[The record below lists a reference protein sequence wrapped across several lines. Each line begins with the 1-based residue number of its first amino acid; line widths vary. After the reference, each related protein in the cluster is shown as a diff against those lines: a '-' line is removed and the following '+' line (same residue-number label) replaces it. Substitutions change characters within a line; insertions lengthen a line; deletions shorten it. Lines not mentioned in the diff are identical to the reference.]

1 MSSEPQE
8 DSDREQPSA
17 AEGTIVQNEEEL
29 CDLHKLLDFIWN
41 PQLQLH
47 VVALPQDY
55 LSEEEVLCNQQ
66 RNSSVD
72 HEDPEPPQV
81 KEEIEEQEP
90 SQIKEEYEEPEPP
103 EIKDEREKAE
113 SYQNKDKQ
121 EEPEPP
127 QMKEELEET
136 EPSQMKEEQ
145 EEPEPPEIK
154 DEREESESYLIKEE
168 QEEPE
173 PPQMKEELEGLCII
187 QDLKQETDTLM
198 EIRTCE
204 EVLPQHYRT
213 EEEYL
218 WNQQRNFKEKHEEP
232 EPPYTEEGW
241 GQLEPLPI
249 KEEQE
254 ETCISQDEEQLD
266 LKKETDILME
276 IPTLEENEYSETDLI
291 NQQSFNVTSSPDD
304 EGNQHKESTLT
315 TDEKTDQQNRKKRD
329 KSHIL
334 NVDNSHI
341 SKSHCSSD
349 VGKNSKKKTLVKK
362 HKQSPKEKRISSLKS
377 GKSSRKVNSRVD
389 KDVTESVDR
398 PYVCKECDTR
408 FSQLP
413 NFKKHLRNHTKEKS
427 FSCKRCDKSF
437 KQIFDL
443 KRHMRTHT
451 GEKPFVCKECN
462 TGFIQMS
469 DLKRHIIR
477 HTGERPF
484 SCKECNSSFYRPFDL
499 QRHMRSHTGEKPYY
513 CKLCD
518 KRFSDGSHLRAHTRT
533 HTEEKPFSCKECNK
547 TFCLPSYLKKH
558 MRSHTGERPFSCEQ
572 CDKRFSRISHLQRHM
587 RTHS

>member
-1 MSSEPQE
+1 
-8 DSDREQPSA
+8 A
-17 AEGTIVQNEEEL
+17 
-29 CDLHKLLDFIWN
+29 
-41 PQLQLH
+41 
-47 VVALPQDY
+47 ALPQDY

-72 HEDPEPPQV
+72 HEDPEPPQ
-81 KEEIEEQEP
+81 
-90 SQIKEEYEEPEPP
+90 
-103 EIKDEREKAE
+103 
-113 SYQNKDKQ
+113 
-121 EEPEPP
+121 
-127 QMKEELEET
+127 
-136 EPSQMKEEQ
+136 
-145 EEPEPPEIK
+145 
-154 DEREESESYLIKEE
+154 
-168 QEEPE
+168 
-173 PPQMKEELEGLCII
+173 
-187 QDLKQETDTLM
+187 
-198 EIRTCE
+198 
-204 EVLPQHYRT
+204 
-213 EEEYL
+213 
-218 WNQQRNFKEKHEEP
+218 
-232 EPPYTEEGW
+232 
-241 GQLEPLPI
+241 
-249 KEEQE
+249 
-254 ETCISQDEEQLD
+254 
-266 LKKETDILME
+266 ETDILME

-451 GEKPFVCKECN
+451 GEKPF
-462 TGFIQMS
+462 
-469 DLKRHIIR
+469 
-477 HTGERPF
+477 
-484 SCKECNSSFYRPFDL
+484 
-499 QRHMRSHTGEKPYY
+499 PYY